1 MRGNLVSFPFP
12 IFLLLPEERDF
23 NLFPQ
28 TPESVRRSFGL
39 GRESHLTCSRSWF
52 VTFCDVHCA
61 HRQDRRGRKLER
73 MIEMITNLA
82 LVGTALPVPSPD
94 FDIRIYLWISLF
106 FFFKKQL
113 VSTLRESIL
122 VLFYFNDPF
131 FVSITFKSLVIRPET
146 PAYSSVYIPLHIH
159 TPCHATVTD
168 REPLYTFHVSHISHL
183 AQQPSLPLVL
193 CLLLHSHPPLPPPR
207 PQQTL

>member
-1 MRGNLVSFPFP
+1 MRGNLISFSFP

-28 TPESVRRSFGL
+28 TPEFVRRSFGL

-82 LVGTALPVPSPD
+82 LVGTTLPVPSPD
-94 FDIRIYLWISLF
+94 FDIRIYLWIPLF

-122 VLFYFNDPF
+122 VLFYVNDPF
-131 FVSITFKSLVIRPET
+131 LF
-146 PAYSSVYIPLHIH
+146 
-159 TPCHATVTD
+159 
-168 REPLYTFHVSHISHL
+168 
-183 AQQPSLPLVL
+183 Q
-193 CLLLHSHPPLPPPR
+193 LLLKVWS
-207 PQQTL
+207 